1 MVPKVFESVK
11 FYCIRL
17 QIIHETL
24 LIPILSLASLF
35 RNALICPRI
44 VASLNY
50 FCLFMSLYEPFR
62 MKMYLNRKHS
72 ITYAAKDVRR
82 FYGKITGNQLPVHFP
97 FFFCFVFSCCV
108 FFTGA
113 RKHFQESGTVRQQ
126 KDMYCFWSYSP

>member
-24 LIPILSLASLF
+24 LIPILSLASLYC
-35 RNALICPRI
+35 NALICPRI

-62 MKMYLNRKHS
+62 MKMYLNGKHS
-72 ITYAAKDVRR
+72 ITYTAKMSVDRR

-97 FFFCFVFSCCV
+97 FFL
-108 FFTGA
+108 TGA